1 MAETKKTG
9 GLAGVTAGKT
19 ALCTV
24 GKEGAGLTYCGYD
37 IYDLADNASFEEVA
51 FLLLH
56 GKLPTRPE
64 LDAYIAKIKS
74 LRGLPDAL
82 KVVLEMVP
90 GDAHP
95 MDVLRTGVSFLGN
108 IEPEASDFSDQQDVA
123 DRLLACLPSMM
134 VYWHRFHTDG
144 VRIDTETDDD
154 TIAGHI
160 LHMLHD
166 APPSELHEKSLSTT
180 LILYAEHEF
189 NASTF
194 AGRVIT
200 GTLSD
205 MHSAITG
212 AIGALRGP
220 LHGGAN
226 EAAMELIQKFGS
238 PAEATAGVRGMLE
251 RRELIM
257 GFGHRVYTTS
267 DPRNSVNK
275 AMSKKLAESLDRL
288 VLEVARSIREDF
300 LHQNAFHEEDT
311 FTSVQKQFMTDDQG
325 TAIWGKPKAAWQR
338 YRAFYR
344 EKVKL
349 YDGHAGKVLAA
360 LKQAGGRAFV
370 QVHHLCRHNNED
382 KYNHCRNDG
391 QVQLVDG
398 FAVQAGEKLRAA
410 DIARGIDEQGKHHVF
425 DHRIDRNTDL
435 ADDNGN
441 QQRAGHAP
449 QAEIADFKIANPI
462 AGRHRQKQRRHGYL
476 LEKRMQK
483 FHYVPPPL
491 HGFGIVSLVT

>member
-1 MAETKKTG
+1 MTDTKKTG

-51 FLLLH
+51 YLLLH
-56 GKLPTRPE
+56 GKLPTRAE
-64 LDAYIAKIKS
+64 LDAYVAKIKS

-90 GDAHP
+90 AEAHP

-108 IEPEASDFSDQQDVA
+108 IEPEADDFSDQQDVA

-166 APPSELHEKSLSTT
+166 EAPPALHEKSLSTT

-226 EAAMELIQKFGS
+226 EAAMELIQKFS
-238 PAEATAGVRGMLE
+238 SSAEATEGVLGMLE
-251 RRELIM
+251 RKELIM

-275 AMSKKLAESLDRL
+275 AMSKKLAEEKGDMTLY
-288 VLEVARSIREDF
+288 EVSE
-300 LHQNAFHEEDT
+300 
-311 FTSVQKQFMTDDQG
+311 
-325 TAIWGKPKAAWQR
+325 AI
-338 YRAFYR
+338 
-344 EKVKL
+344 EKVMWDEKKL
-349 YDGHAGKVLAA
+349 
-360 LKQAGGRAFV
+360 
-370 QVHHLCRHNNED
+370 
-382 KYNHCRNDG
+382 
-391 QVQLVDG
+391 
-398 FAVQAGEKLRAA
+398 FA
-410 DIARGIDEQGKHHVF
+410 
-425 DHRIDRNTDL
+425 N
-435 ADDNGN
+435 
-441 QQRAGHAP
+441 
-449 QAEIADFKIANPI
+449 ADFFAASVYHFMGVPTYLFTPI
-462 AGRHRQKQRRHGYL
+462 FVCSRITGWAAHVMEQRSDNKLIRPAAEYIG
-476 LEKRMQK
+476 
-483 FHYVPPPL
+483 P
-491 HGFGIVSLVT
+491 SLQEWVVIDNR